1 MKIRSLMLLLA
12 AVAVGVTN
20 VVADITLAPLFR
32 DGAVLQRDQS
42 LTVWGTAAAAE
53 KVEVKFRRQ
62 TASVITGADGRWRV
76 TLKAEKA
83 SSEPS
88 ELVARGANTVVVRDV
103 LVGDVWLCS
112 GQSNMAF
119 LVRNSQDA
127 ETAIAAADFPFIR
140 QFKVP
145 TVVAEEPA
153 DDVGGG
159 WVACS
164 PATVG
169 AFSAVAYFFARD
181 LHQTLQVPIGNVN
194 SSGGGTQIEGRI
206 SEPVL
211 RADPSAKEI
220 FARRQERLAEHWAKV
235 AEHAAEVAKR
245 EGNKQADKLTGK
257 SVTRGAPARP
267 EGPGSRWMPGGLYNA
282 MIAPLVPYGLRG
294 ALWYQG
300 ETNAPRHAEYASLF
314 TAMIKQW
321 RADFGQPLPF
331 YFVQLA
337 DYESGAGNKGDVWA
351 YLREAQARAL
361 TLPNTGMAVTI
372 DIGDPKDIHPKN
384 KQEVGRRLALHARQ
398 QLFGEKVE
406 ANGPVFAAAEREG
419 AAMRVRITHAEGL
432 RLQPARTDT
441 RLSFE
446 IAGRNRKFFPA
457 SARVEG
463 DSLMVSSDQVPAPA
477 AVRYAWRNS
486 PEARLF
492 NGAGLPAAP
501 FRSDDWE

>member
-1 MKIRSLMLLLA
+1 
-12 AVAVGVTN
+12 
-20 VVADITLAPLFR
+20 
-32 DGAVLQRDQS
+32 
-42 LTVWGTAAAAE
+42 
-53 KVEVKFRRQ
+53 
-62 TASVITGADGRWRV
+62 
-76 TLKAEKA
+76 
-83 SSEPS
+83 
-88 ELVARGANTVVVRDV
+88 
-103 LVGDVWLCS
+103 
-112 GQSNMAF
+112 
-119 LVRNSQDA
+119 
-127 ETAIAAADFPFIR
+127 
-140 QFKVP
+140 
-145 TVVAEEPA
+145 
-153 DDVGGG
+153 
-159 WVACS
+159 
-164 PATVG
+164 
-169 AFSAVAYFFARD
+169 
-181 LHQTLQVPIGNVN
+181 
-194 SSGGGTQIEGRI
+194 
-206 SEPVL
+206 
-211 RADPSAKEI
+211 
-220 FARRQERLAEHWAKV
+220 
-235 AEHAAEVAKR
+235 
-245 EGNKQADKLTGK
+245 
-257 SVTRGAPARP
+257 
-267 EGPGSRWMPGGLYNA
+267 MPGGLYNA

-300 ETNAPRHAEYASLF
+300 ETNAPRHAEYGSLF